1 MINDAIVGMENLPN
15 VFIDKISLHSQQSGG
30 SRISVT
36 ITMHDNKKNPSWFD
50 KIDDIKIKIVFE
62 DDATKISNLNNGIVS
77 LNDYIVTNRSPNKI
91 ISTSELVARRNIGDY
106 ESYSK
111 VIETTLSRP
120 PKNLNVY
127 AACFIDNLGFNNPLF
142 DKFYGPM
149 AAERILIGGEI
160 NSLSNYFYY
169 ADSNEEYGGPVH
181 QKPDGTYMEGSEHSD
196 RPHKEVTLVIEENYK
211 IQSFN
216 FDSGLYVGVAFEPPD
231 PSSLIRD
238 VVGPTVAADNNIETL
253 NPVQASLNIEEP
265 DFKLAPTSPP
275 VQPPPGY

>member
-15 VFIDKISLHSQQSGG
+15 VFIEKISLHSQQSGG
-30 SRISVT
+30 IRISVT
-36 ITMHDNKKNPSWFD
+36 ITMHDNKKNPSWFN

-77 LNDYIVTNRSPNKI
+77 LNDYIVTNRSPNKV

-111 VIETTLSRP
+111 VIEITLSRP
-120 PKNLNVY
+120 PENLNVY

-169 ADSNEEYGGPVH
+169 ADTNEEYGGPVH

-196 RPHKEVTLVIEENYK
+196 RPHKEVTLVVEENYK

-216 FDSGLYVGVAFEPPD
+216 FDSGLYVDVGFAPPD
-231 PSSLIRD
+231 PSPL
-238 VVGPTVAADNNIETL
+238 VNMEGATVAVENNVETL

-265 DFKLAPTSPP
+265 DFNLVGNTTPVNPPT
-275 VQPPPGY
+275 GY